1 MPLKLNL
8 RPLQFSPARSRATR
22 HAAVERQRRSR
33 HVAGHVGG
41 EGAQPICDIL
51 RLPALPN
58 GTPGFGHFV
67 RIDRRIAP
75 DGRRRLCQI
84 AVSMTPGMD
93 RADPDAIA

>member
-1 MPLKLNL
+1 MLLKLTL
-8 RPLQFSPARSRATR
+8 RLSNSAPPRSRAARYATVD
-22 HAAVERQRRSR
+22 HQFRSR

-41 EGAQPICDIL
+41 EEAQPICDIL

-84 AVSMTPGMD
+84 AVSMTPRMD